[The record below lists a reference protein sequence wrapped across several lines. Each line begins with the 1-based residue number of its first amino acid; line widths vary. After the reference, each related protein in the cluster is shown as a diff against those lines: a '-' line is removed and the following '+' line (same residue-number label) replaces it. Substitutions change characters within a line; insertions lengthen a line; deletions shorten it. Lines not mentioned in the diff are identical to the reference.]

1 MSYEIVKKIAN
12 KILYLLAKEKA
23 KATEVYDY

>member
-1 MSYEIVKKIAN
+1 LFKKIAN
-12 KILYLLAKEKA
+12 KILYLLAKEKS